1 MDFGVDEKMQSCEI
15 ARNAIARMSHAN
27 GREAVNTRLT
37 NLRERVNKIRKVDV
51 LKQLKYGC

>member
-1 MDFGVDEKMQSCEI
+1 MQSCEI